1 MTNLKHYIDIA
12 RPDHWFKNVFMV
24 PGILVASIFTKV
36 NYSTDFFITLILG
49 VFSVCIIASAN
60 YTINEILD
68 APFDKEHP
76 IKKLRPVPSGKIN
89 LKLGYLQYVILI
101 IIGLGLSYFINIPFF
116 LTNLFLLIM
125 GFFYNVKPF
134 RTKDIVYLDVISES
148 VNNSIRFLL
157 GWFLVTTEFIPP
169 LSIIIAYWMI
179 GAFFMAAKRLGEI
192 RFINNQSTVKNY
204 RKSLSRYTEERL
216 ITSIIFYASLFSFSS
231 AVFLIR
237 YKFELILL
245 APFLSLLVAVYMKIS
260 FLPDSPV
267 QYPEKL
273 YKQKTLVII
282 CLIIFI
288 LFVLLL
294 YVKIPV
300 LSQIFEPEIMFK

>member
-1 MTNLKHYIDIA
+1 MKNLKYYIDIA
-12 RPDHWFKNVFMV
+12 RPDHWFKNVFMI
-24 PGILVASIFTKV
+24 PGILVASIFTKI
-36 NYSTDFFITLILG
+36 NFSFDFLIEILIG
-49 VFSVCIIASAN
+49 LFSVCLIASAN

-68 APFDKEHP
+68 APYDKEHP
-76 IKKLRPVPSGKIN
+76 VKKNRPVPSGKIN
-89 LKLGYLQYVILI
+89 IKLGYLQYFILI
-101 IIGLGLSYFINIPFF
+101 VAGLAISYLINFPFF

-134 RTKDIVYLDVISES
+134 RTKDIVYLDVLSES

-157 GWFLVTTEFIPP
+157 GWFLVTIDFVPP

-192 RFINNQSTVKNY
+192 RFINNHSTVKNY
-204 RKSLSRYTEERL
+204 RKSLSTYTEEKL
-216 ITSIIFYASLFSFSS
+216 ITSIIFYASLFSFTS

-245 APFLSLLVAVYMKIS
+245 APLLSLLVAVYMKIS

-273 YKQKTLVII
+273 YKQKSLVIL
-282 CLIIFI
+282 CLLLFV